1 MYLCKNIETNMEK
14 QPLNRLKIVLAE
26 KNIQNKWIAEQLG
39 GSWPTVSKWVNN
51 PMQHNMK
58 ILGRLAELPD
68 IDYT

>member
-39 GSWPTVSKWVNN
+39 GAVDLQYPS
-51 PMQHNMK
+51 
-58 ILGRLAELPD
+58 G
-68 IDYT
+68 